1 MHRGNGPLGRST
13 MRRWMHVIS
22 HVATMCLT
30 NESVAGLA
38 EFLPLVELLLSL
50 LDKDA
55 EFISTGMRD
64 DSLEE
69 KPRIKEQKV

>member
-1 MHRGNGPLGRST
+1 MHGGNSPLGRST

-22 HVATMCLT
+22 HVATMYLT
-30 NESVAGLA
+30 NEPVAGLA

-55 EFISTGMRD
+55 KYR
-64 DSLEE
+64 
-69 KPRIKEQKV
+69 RR